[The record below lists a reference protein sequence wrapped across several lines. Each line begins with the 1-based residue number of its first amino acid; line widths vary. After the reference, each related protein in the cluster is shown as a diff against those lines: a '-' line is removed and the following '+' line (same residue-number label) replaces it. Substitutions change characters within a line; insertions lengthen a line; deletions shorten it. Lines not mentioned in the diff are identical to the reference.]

1 MCKTRAYK
9 RQFRVYVLLFFIE
22 MCFINLLSL
31 GKKVSDIPLPKKQKL
46 KLLSALRNRKFSP
59 NHEFVDQIN
68 SVQSSWKAGV
78 YEEYNGMTVEQL
90 MRRAGGPKMFD
101 FPKTRSVRLQC

>member
-1 MCKTRAYK
+1 MT
-9 RQFRVYVLLFFIE
+9 VYGVCVTIFIE
-22 MCFINLLSL
+22 ICFVNLLSL

-46 KLLSALRNRKFSP
+46 KPLSALRNRKFSP

-101 FPKTRSVRLQC
+101 FPKTRSVLLQY

>member
-1 MCKTRAYK
+1 MAILNTFYNREEKSLR
-9 RQFRVYVLLFFIE
+9 RVAMVAKFFDD
-22 MCFINLLSL
+22 N
-31 GKKVSDIPLPKKQKL
+31 KPKCHL
-46 KLLSALRNRKFSP
+46 KFSP
-59 NHEFVDQIN
+59 NHEFVDQMN

-101 FPKTRSVRLQC
+101 FPKTRFVLLQY

>member
-1 MCKTRAYK
+1 
-9 RQFRVYVLLFFIE
+9 
-22 MCFINLLSL
+22 MCFVFFSL
-31 GKKVSDIPLPKKQKL
+31 GKKISGIPLPIKQEL
-46 KLLSALRNRKFSP
+46 KPFSSLRNRKFIP

-90 MRRAGGPKMFD
+90 MRRAGGPKKFD
-101 FPKTRSVRLQC
+101 FLKSRSVLLQ

>member
-1 MCKTRAYK
+1 MT
-9 RQFRVYVLLFFIE
+9 VYGIFVSILIE
-22 MCFINLLSL
+22 MCFVNLLSL
-31 GKKVSDIPLPKKQKL
+31 GKKVSDMPLPKQQKL
-46 KLLSALRNRKFSP
+46 KPLSALGNREFIP

-101 FPKTRSVRLQC
+101 FPRTRFVLLQY

>member
-1 MCKTRAYK
+1 
-9 RQFRVYVLLFFIE
+9 
-22 MCFINLLSL
+22 MCFVFFSL
-31 GKKVSDIPLPKKQKL
+31 GKKISGIPLPKKQKL
-46 KLLSALRNRKFSP
+46 KPFSSLRNRNYIP

-90 MRRAGGPKMFD
+90 MHRAGGPKKFD
-101 FPKTRSVRLQC
+101 FPKSRSVLLQ

>member
-1 MCKTRAYK
+1 MV
-9 RQFRVYVLLFFIE
+9 FVLLFFLE
-22 MCFINLLSL
+22 MCFVNLLSS
-31 GKKVSDIPLPKKQKL
+31 GKKVSNIPLPKKRKQ
-46 KLLSALRNRKFSP
+46 KLLSALRNRKFIP

-90 MRRAGGPKMFD
+90 MRRAGGPRKFD
-101 FPKTRSVRLQC
+101 FPKTRFVLLQCQ

>member
-1 MCKTRAYK
+1 MLLMLLSFHRN
-9 RQFRVYVLLFFIE
+9 VLCFF
-22 MCFINLLSL
+22 SL
-31 GKKVSDIPLPKKQKL
+31 GKKISGIPLPKNQKL
-46 KLLSALRNRKFSP
+46 KSFSSLRNRKFIP

-90 MRRAGGPKMFD
+90 MRRAGGPKKFD
-101 FPKTRSVRLQC
+101 FPKSRSVLLQ

>member
-1 MCKTRAYK
+1 MLLMLLSIHRN
-9 RQFRVYVLLFFIE
+9 VLCFF
-22 MCFINLLSL
+22 SL
-31 GKKVSDIPLPKKQKL
+31 GKKISGIPLPKKQKL
-46 KLLSALRNRKFSP
+46 KPFSLLRNGKYIP

-90 MRRAGGPKMFD
+90 MHRAGGPKKFD
-101 FPKTRSVRLQC
+101 FPKSRSVLLQ